1 MSIYKLIDYNY
12 LLTSYFA
19 RFWGQEKNFLKN
31 KSSLGLYISMN
42 HVTWPGVSEEKVTD
56 KE

>member
-31 KSSLGLYISMN
+31 KSSLRLYISMN